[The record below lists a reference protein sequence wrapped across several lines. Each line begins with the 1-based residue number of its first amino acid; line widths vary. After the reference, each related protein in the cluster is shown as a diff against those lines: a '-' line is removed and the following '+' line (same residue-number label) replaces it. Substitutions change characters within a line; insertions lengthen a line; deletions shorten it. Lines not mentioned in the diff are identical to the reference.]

1 MNGKSQVEDFKE
13 LEVDAS
19 GNFTAS
25 LDRKDAQADKAA
37 AILKDGGV
45 NRALAKEVYPQYAS
59 QIDTKNHIQIYPL
72 GINNEYFQGKLTDS
86 MFFALAHRNWP
97 LCNK

>member
-1 MNGKSQVEDFKE
+1 MKSTPGVLVVKMNGKSQVEDFKE

-37 AILKDGGV
+37 AVRQFWTFYNISDEFSFS
-45 NRALAKEVYPQYAS
+45 AK
-59 QIDTKNHIQIYPL
+59 KF
-72 GINNEYFQGKLTDS
+72 GCG
-86 MFFALAHRNWP
+86 
-97 LCNK
+97 